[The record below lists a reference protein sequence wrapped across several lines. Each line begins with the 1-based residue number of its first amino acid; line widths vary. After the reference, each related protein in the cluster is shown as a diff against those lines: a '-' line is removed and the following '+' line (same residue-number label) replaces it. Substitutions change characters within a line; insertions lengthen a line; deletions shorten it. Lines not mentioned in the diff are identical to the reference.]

1 MRKALL
7 PSVLVL
13 MMIAGAASAVR
24 QHTTPEDVPST
35 PYVPAHFD
43 WLQTLA
49 ERFSFFIDALSLQFS
64 TVLGGWSRQPLLF
77 AITPAKILLG
87 LIVLAI
93 GLLLAWLTRFLILK
107 LHSLGPV
114 QSITERYWRNGILF
128 AIRRALSGFFVFTGA
143 FFACVPILPHIGLA
157 LGGFPTFAV
166 AAKIAGLGYFAT
178 AVGFCLRIVR
188 LVQQW
193 LTHLATRPSPPWYFA
208 ALPVVGEALYYN
220 VLLCAFSTVVYMLEL
235 PDAWAAA
242 GYQIASL
249 AGITINTV
257 LSIRIVLAVEAMMIS
272 HSGRAELDAYKQRRI
287 ETRVKMLRRLLVF
300 AIVVLGLGTLLMTFQ
315 PVRRVGTG
323 LLASAGVAGV
333 IAGFAAQKSL
343 GMIIGGLQ
351 LAFTQPMRINDEVIV
366 EGEWG
371 VIEEITLTYVVVRVW
386 DLRRLVVPITYFLEK
401 SFQNWT
407 RQSSD
412 LIGVVFIYVDFL
424 VPLDELRA
432 EAERIVRASNRWD
445 GRVFAFQVTD
455 FKPDCVE
462 IRILASAPNAPVTFD
477 LRCEIREQLLTF
489 LQAQYPAA
497 FPRLRTSFSR
507 LPTGQPA
514 GTGDT
519 QAGNPSFPPAQ

>member
-7 PSVLVL
+7 PSVCIPA
-13 MMIAGAASAVR
+13 MIAGIAPAVR
-24 QHTTPEDVPST
+24 THTMTEDVPST
-35 PYVPAHFD
+35 PYVPAQFD

-49 ERFSFFIDALSLQFS
+49 ERFSFFIDVLSLQFS

-93 GLLLAWLTRFLILK
+93 GLLLAWLTRFLLFK
-107 LHSLGPV
+107 FHSLGPV
-114 QSITERYWRNGILF
+114 KSITKRYWRNGILF
-128 AIRRALSGFFVFTGA
+128 AVRRALSGFFIFTGT
-143 FFACVPILPHIGLA
+143 FFACVPLLPHIGLA
-157 LGGFPTFAV
+157 MGGYPTFAI

-178 AVGFCLRIVR
+178 AVAFCLRIVR
-188 LVQQW
+188 LVQHW
-193 LTHLATRPSPPWYFA
+193 LTQFATRPSPPWYFA
-208 ALPVVGEALYYN
+208 ALPVVGQALYYN
-220 VLLCAFSTVVYMLEL
+220 VVLCAFSTVIYMLQL
-235 PDAWAAA
+235 PDAGAAV

-249 AGITINTV
+249 AGIIINTV
-257 LSIRIVLAVEAMMIS
+257 LSIRIVLAIEGMVIS
-272 HSGRAELDAYKQRRI
+272 RSGRVELDAYKQRRL
-287 ETRVKMLRRLLVF
+287 ETRVQMLRRLLVF
-300 AIVVLGLGTLLMTFQ
+300 VIVVLGLGALLMTFP
-315 PVRRVGTG
+315 PVRQLGTG

-351 LAFTQPMRINDEVIV
+351 LAITQPMRINDEVIV

-424 VPLDELRA
+424 VPLDELRL
-432 EAERIVRASNRWD
+432 EAQRVVQASKRWD

-462 IRILASAPNAPVTFD
+462 IRILASAPTAPITFD
-477 LRCEIREQLLTF
+477 LRCEIRENLLSF
-489 LQAQYPAA
+489 LQAQYPGA

-514 GTGDT
+514 GTAAT
-519 QAGNPSFPPAQ
+519 QANNPSFPPAR